1 MRPVL
6 KLAIIFLLLTACSEA
21 PSVEQQ
27 IITTLRNMEFAAEDG
42 DHFDF
47 ISYVSDTFS
56 GQQGSMDRRDFHR
69 FMIFQINQNRRLQA
83 QFFPIFVKETG
94 ENAATADFRILV
106 TGGAGLLPDRGR
118 FFQVETA
125 WSGDNGDWLLESANW
140 KPLDLPVPPLP
151 GDT

>member
-1 MRPVL
+1 MRFVL
-6 KLAIIFLLLTACSEA
+6 KLALFSLLLTACSEE

-27 IITTLRNMEFAAEDG
+27 VIATLRNMEFAAEDG

-56 GQQGSMDRRDFHR
+56 GQQGSMGRRDFHR

-83 QFFPIFVKETG
+83 QLFPIFVTETG
-94 ENAATADFRILV
+94 ENAATANFRILV
-106 TGGAGLLPDRGR
+106 TGGGGLLPDRGR
-118 FFQVETA
+118 FFQVETE
-125 WSGDNGDWLLESANW
+125 WSGANGDWLLEAADW
-140 KPLDLPVPPLP
+140 KPLDLPVPQLP